1 MKKNEVELY
10 VKHKAKVVEQ
20 VLIWLVR
27 DIAMFRYHNSTN
39 YLTKLKQIQDHTTL
53 KGVKL
58 GNYALKELSTTF
70 HFDDWF
76 IELICGGRPYVDGKK
91 KRLVDQILTEVV
103 VNSKVLHYI
112 GKKDVIYKSGKKF
125 SHLGWWMLDTR
136 VVGKV
141 FMDNTYAN
149 KMSNRY
155 CDEARYVISKFAF
168 RYSHFRI
175 ERTNLIFKK
184 IQQIEKDTTMT
195 KAEKEK
201 LKEECEKGLHCLP
214 YDYMVKSIEKEE
226 KAKLR
231 TLQSRIRKMTQK
243 AMIELTH
250 ENEMLKAENEAL
262 KAKVKHLEELKDIN
276 SDIPEDDQPHKLS
289 FEEFVAK
296 YPDGIDPD
304 TFDFDTLSD
313 ECKAKLQAEYDE
325 EQTKIDNTNVDYDFK
340 KLGEAFA
347 VAQAELHAKPT
358 NVFVAPPELAEKKVV
373 ETPADDIPT
382 PTSEEV
388 TKLEKQ
394 INRLQEFVNKLYI
407 SVNEARQIASFFGRS
422 LDLKEARG
430 GWCVEDAHK
439 HKGQRSTIFGYFKH
453 ELDNHQLVTDDAA
466 KFFRSR
472 A

>member
-1 MKKNEVELY
+1 MKLKRLKEERMNMNKNEVELY

-27 DIAMFRYHNSTN
+27 NIAEFRYHNSTN

-53 KGVKL
+53 NGVKL

-91 KRLVDQILTEVV
+91 KRLVDQILTEVEA
-103 VNSKVLHYI
+103 NSKVLHYI
-112 GKKDVIYKSGKKF
+112 GKKDVTYKSGKKF
-125 SHLGWWMLDTR
+125 SHLGWWMLDTK
-136 VVGKV
+136 VAGKV

-149 KMSNRY
+149 KMSKRY
-155 CDEARYVISKFAF
+155 CEEARYVISKFAF
-168 RYSHFRI
+168 RYSQLRQ
-175 ERTNLIFKK
+175 ERTNLIFKR

-195 KAEKEK
+195 KADKEK

-226 KAKLR
+226 KTKLR
-231 TLQSRIRKMTQK
+231 TLQTRIRKMTQK

-276 SDIPEDDQPHKLS
+276 SDIPDDDGNIDYEKLN
-289 FEEFVAK
+289 EE
-296 YPDGIDPD
+296 
-304 TFDFDTLSD
+304 LD
-313 ECKAKLQAEYDE
+313 EAEKLA
-325 EQTKIDNTNVDYDFK
+325 T
-340 KLGEAFA
+340 GCS
-347 VAQAELHAKPT
+347 KPT

-388 TKLEKQ
+388 TKLEQQ

-407 SVNEARQIASFFGRS
+407 SVNEARQIASFFGRN

-453 ELDNHQLVTDDAA
+453 ELDNHQLVTDDAT
-466 KFFRSR
+466 KFFRGR

>member
-1 MKKNEVELY
+1 MKLKRLKEERKNMNKNELELY
-10 VKHKAKVVEQ
+10 VKYKAKVVEQ
-20 VLIWLVR
+20 VLIWLVQDLAR
-27 DIAMFRYHNSTN
+27 YRYHNSTN

-53 KGVKL
+53 NGVKL
-58 GNYALKELSTTF
+58 GNYALKEISTLF

-76 IELICGGRPYVDGKK
+76 IEMICGPNPVIDGKRT
-91 KRLVDQILTEVV
+91 RLVRQILGIVKK
-103 VNSKVLHYI
+103 NSKVLHYV
-112 GKKDVIYKSGKKF
+112 GKKDVTYKSGKKF

-136 VVGKV
+136 VAGKV

-149 KMSNRY
+149 MMSNRY

-168 RYSHFRI
+168 RYSRFRI
-175 ERTNLIFKK
+175 EQTNLAFKK

-226 KAKLR
+226 KSKLR
-231 TLQSRIRKMTQK
+231 TLQTRIRKMTQK

-250 ENEMLKAENEAL
+250 ENEMLKAENETL

-276 SDIPEDDQPHKLS
+276 SDIPDDDDDIDYEKLN
-289 FEEFVAK
+289 EE
-296 YPDGIDPD
+296 
-304 TFDFDTLSD
+304 LD
-313 ECKAKLQAEYDE
+313 EAEKLAA
-325 EQTKIDNTNVDYDFK
+325 
-340 KLGEAFA
+340 GCS
-347 VAQAELHAKPT
+347 KPT

-373 ETPADDIPT
+373 ETPVDDIPT

-388 TKLEKQ
+388 TKLERQ

-407 SVNEARQIASFFGRS
+407 SVNEARQIASFFGKS
-422 LDLKEARG
+422 PDLKEARG

-439 HKGQRSTIFGYFKH
+439 HKGQRNTIFGYFKH

-466 KFFRSR
+466 KFFKGRC
-472 A
+472 

>member
-1 MKKNEVELY
+1 MKLKRLKEERMNMNKNEVELY
-10 VKHKAKVVEQ
+10 VKYKANVVEQ

-27 DIAMFRYHNSTN
+27 NIAVFRYHNSTN
-39 YLTKLKQIQDHTTL
+39 YLTKLKQIKEHTTL
-53 KGVKL
+53 NGVKL
-58 GNYALKELSTTF
+58 GNYALKEISTTF

-91 KRLVDQILTEVV
+91 KRLVDQILTEVE
-103 VNSKVLHYI
+103 VNSKVLKYI
-112 GKKDVIYKSGKKF
+112 GKKDVTYKSGKKF

-136 VVGKV
+136 VAGKV

-168 RYSHFRI
+168 RYSQLRQ

-195 KAEKEK
+195 KADKEK

-231 TLQSRIRKMTQK
+231 TLQTRIRKMTQK

-250 ENEMLKAENEAL
+250 ENEMLKAENETL

-276 SDIPEDDQPHKLS
+276 SDIPEDDDDDIDYEKLN
-289 FEEFVAK
+289 EE
-296 YPDGIDPD
+296 
-304 TFDFDTLSD
+304 LD
-313 ECKAKLQAEYDE
+313 EAEKLAAGYS
-325 EQTKIDNTNVDYDFK
+325 
-340 KLGEAFA
+340 
-347 VAQAELHAKPT
+347 KPT

-394 INRLQEFVNKLYI
+394 ISRLQEFVDKLYI

-439 HKGQRSTIFGYFKH
+439 HKGQRSTIFGYFKR
-453 ELDNHQLVTDDAA
+453 ELDNNQLVTDDAA
-466 KFFRSR
+466 KFFRGR